1 MTWKASEKPAMPS
14 FPQSPESFV
23 RLVQDRLHLQ
33 SPQSLAFNTNGDL
46 RRISA
51 VLFLL
56 SRGPDGEPY
65 LILNKRS
72 QQVPQPGDLC
82 CPGGG
87 ISPSLD
93 FLLARWLNLPATPLA
108 RWPHRGWWWRY
119 RRSDF
124 HKLALL
130 LAAGLREGV
139 EEMRLNPFGVRFL
152 GPMAAQ
158 HLVMF
163 KRAIYPLVGWV
174 NRQRRFFPNWEVDKI
189 VRIPVSAFF
198 EPANYARYRISFMAP
213 APGEPD
219 LPYRDLPCFVHRDK
233 GQTEL
238 LWGATYRITERFLK
252 TIFDYVPPP
261 MASLPVIPR
270 RLDRHYMA
278 GRSPD

>member
-1 MTWKASEKPAMPS
+1 MSANTDTTRAMPLIPRS
-14 FPQSPESFV
+14 PETFLRLVQQRLHRQSPEA
-23 RLVQDRLHLQ
+23 
-33 SPQSLAFNTNGDL
+33 LAFNTNGDL

-56 SRGPDGEPY
+56 TQGATGEPY

-72 QQVPQPGDLC
+72 QQVTQPGDLC

-87 ISPSLD
+87 ISPALD
-93 FLLARWLNLPATPLA
+93 FWLARGLNLPATPLA
-108 RWPHRGWWWRY
+108 RWPHRKWWRRY

-124 HKLALL
+124 RKLALL

-163 KRAIYPLVGWV
+163 KRAIYPLAGWV
-174 NRQRRFFPNWEVDKI
+174 NRQHRFFPNWEVAKI
-189 VRIPVSAFF
+189 VRIPLSTFF
-198 EPANYARYRISFMAP
+198 EPANYARYRLSFRSP

-219 LPYRDLPCFVHRDK
+219 MPYRDMPCFVHRHHGRD
-233 GQTEL
+233 EL
-238 LWGATYRITERFLK
+238 LWGATYRITEGFLK
-252 TIFDYVPPP
+252 TIFDFAPPP
-261 MASLPVIPR
+261 MASLPVIHR
-270 RLDRHYMA
+270 RLDSRYLK
-278 GRSPD
+278 GRSPS